1 MRKAVVENK
10 ESHDL
15 AVIALGGNAII
26 RKGEKGDIHQQ
37 FANTRD
43 SMKPIVNLL
52 EKGYN
57 FVLTHG
63 NGPQVGNL
71 MLMVDSAKGSVPETP
86 LGVADAMTEGSMGY
100 MIEQCL
106 QNMMIKAGVWR
117 NVVTIPTQILVDRH
131 DPAMKN
137 PTKPI
142 GPFYTEE
149 EAKILSESTDWT
161 VKEDSGRG
169 WRRFVASPY
178 PIDIVEKDA
187 IKLLLKRNYVVISG
201 GGGGIPVYYEK
212 DKTLEGIDCVID
224 KDLASM
230 KIALSVGAKTLIIIT
245 SVPEVCLNFG
255 KPDEQRLSRMTLA
268 EARYYHNEGHFGVG
282 SMAPKIMA
290 SIEFIQ
296 ANPHHRVIITDVEN
310 LETAL
315 EGNAGTEIVAY

>member
-1 MRKAVVENK
+1 MREAVIEKK
-10 ESHDL
+10 EPRDL

-26 RKGEKGDIHQQ
+26 KKGENGDIHQQ
-37 FANTRD
+37 FSNTRA

-52 EKGYN
+52 ERGYN

-71 MLMVDSAKGSVPETP
+71 MLMVDSAKETVPETP

-106 QNMMIKAGVWR
+106 QNTMIKKGTWR
-117 NVVTIPTQILVDRH
+117 NVVTIPTQILVDQN
-131 DPAMKN
+131 DPSLKN

-149 EAKILSESTDWT
+149 EADRLNRETEWT
-161 VKEDSGRG
+161 VREDSGRG
-169 WRRFVASPY
+169 YRRFVASPY
-178 PIDIVEKDA
+178 PLDIVEKDA
-187 IKLLLKRNYVVISG
+187 IKLLIERNYVVIAG
-201 GGGGIPVYYEK
+201 GGGGIPVFYEK

-230 KIALSVGAKTLIIIT
+230 KIALSVGAKTFIIVT
-245 SVPEVCLNFG
+245 SVPQVSLNFG
-255 KPDEQRLSRMTLA
+255 KPDEQRLSRLTLA
-268 EARYYHNEGHFGVG
+268 EARYYYNEGHFGVG

-290 SIEFIQ
+290 SIEFVQ
-296 ANPHHRVIITDVEN
+296 ANPHHRVIITDVKN
-310 LETAL
+310 LEAAVDG
-315 EGNAGTEIVAY
+315 EAGTTIVAY

>member
-1 MRKAVVENK
+1 MRKAVVEKK

-37 FANTRD
+37 FANTRA
-43 SMKPIVNLL
+43 SMQPIVNLL
-52 EKGYN
+52 QKGYN

-63 NGPQVGNL
+63 NGPQVGNI
-71 MLMVDSAKGSVPETP
+71 MLMVDSAKEKVPEIP

-106 QNMMIKAGVWR
+106 QNMMIKTGMWR
-117 NVVTIPTQILVDRH
+117 NVVTIPTQILVDKN
-131 DPAMKN
+131 DPSLKN

-149 EAKILSESTDWT
+149 EAKTLIEATDWT
-161 VKEDSGRG
+161 IKEDSGRG

-187 IKLLLKRNYVVISG
+187 IKLLLRQNYVVISG
-201 GGGGIPVYYEK
+201 GGGGIPVFYEK

-230 KIALSVGAKTLIIIT
+230 KIALSVGAKTFIIIT

-255 KPDEQRLSRMTLA
+255 KPDEQRLGKLTLA
-268 EARYYHNEGHFGVG
+268 EARYYYNEGHFGEG

-296 ANPHHRVIITDVEN
+296 ANPQHKVIITDVDN
-310 LETAL
+310 LEAAL
-315 EGNAGTEIVAY
+315 SGKAGTTITAY

>member
-1 MRKAVVENK
+1 MRKAKIEKK
-10 ESHDL
+10 EPRDL

-26 RKGEKGDIHQQ
+26 KKGESGDIHQQ
-37 FANTRD
+37 FSNTRT
-43 SMKPIVNLL
+43 SMEPVVHLL
-52 EKGYN
+52 KKGFN

-71 MLMVDSAKGSVPETP
+71 MLMVDSAKGTVPETP

-106 QNMMIKAGVWR
+106 QNMMINEGIWR
-117 NVVTIPTQILVDRH
+117 NVVTIPTQILVDQN
-131 DPAMKN
+131 DPSLKN

-149 EAKILSESTDWT
+149 EAERLNRETEWT

-178 PIDIVEKDA
+178 PLDIVEKDA
-187 IKLLLKRNYVVISG
+187 IKLLLERNYVVISG
-201 GGGGIPVYYEK
+201 GGGGIPVFYER

-230 KIALSVGAKTLIIIT
+230 KIALSVGAKTFIIIT

-255 KPDEQRLSRMTLA
+255 KPDEKKLSTLTLA
-268 EARYYHNEGHFGVG
+268 EARYYYNEGHFGVG

-296 ANPHHRVIITDVEN
+296 ANPAHKVIITDVEN
-310 LETAL
+310 LEAAI
-315 EGNAGTEIVAY
+315 EGKAGTTMIAY

>member
-1 MRKAVVENK
+1 MRQALEEIK
-10 ESHDL
+10 EPHEL

-37 FANTRD
+37 FTNTRE
-43 SMKPIVNLL
+43 SMKPIVKLL

-71 MLMVDSAKGSVPETP
+71 MLMVDSAKATVPETP

-106 QNMMIKAGVWR
+106 QNVMIKAGIWR
-117 NVVTIPTQILVDRH
+117 NVVTIPTQILVDQN

-142 GPFYTEE
+142 GPFYTAE
-149 EAKILSESTDWT
+149 EAARLNKETSWT

-169 WRRFVASPY
+169 WRRYVASPY

-201 GGGGIPVYYEK
+201 GGGGIPVFYEK
-212 DKTLEGIDCVID
+212 DKTIEGIDCVID

-245 SVPEVCLNFG
+245 SVHQVSINFG
-255 KPDEQRLSRMTLA
+255 KPDEKQLSRITLA
-268 EARYYHNEGHFGVG
+268 EARYYHAEGHFGVG

-290 SIEFIQ
+290 AIEFIQ
-296 ANPHHRVIITDVEN
+296 ANPMHKVVITDVEN
-310 LETAL
+310 LEAAI
-315 EGNAGTEIVAY
+315 EGKGGTTMVAY